1 MDKPSSA
8 AGRFFSTLWSGLDI
22 TRRVFFNLIFLLIL
36 LFILIGIFS
45 GDSKVKVPK
54 GAALVFAPKGAI
66 VEQSKYVDPI
76 QKAMQ
81 DSFGNDG
88 VPEEN
93 LYDLIEILRN
103 AKDDKRI
110 TSLVIYPQSIV
121 SIGPSMMEDL
131 RDAIN
136 DFKTSGKKVYAM
148 GDYFSQNQYYI
159 ASLAD
164 EVYLHPYGGLFIEG
178 YSRVGTYFKS
188 MLEKAKVTVNVFRVG
203 TYKSA
208 VEPYLRD
215 DMSDYAKEANL
226 AYLNDLWGS
235 YKADIATARNIE
247 LADFNTFVDNFAGEM
262 SDRDTEWGQVAVN
275 NKLVDGLKTRP
286 QFRDMMIGMVGEN
299 EKKTSYKQIH
309 HRDYLKVVKP
319 PVPFVNPKSQK
330 IALIVA
336 KGVIQ
341 DGRKKEGAIGGD
353 TVAAKIRK
361 ARKDKNV
368 KAIVLRVD
376 SPGGSAFASEV
387 IRQELLEAKAQ
398 GLPVIASMGTYAA
411 SGGYWISANA
421 DQIWAR
427 PTTIT
432 GSIGIFGMIPT
443 FEKTLDWVGIHR
455 DGVGTTEVAGGID
468 TGRGISEPVKNIIQ
482 VNIEKGYQRFL
493 NIVAEGRGMTPEEVD
508 KIAQGRVWSGAK
520 AKELG
525 LVDELGTLK
534 DAINAAAEKAGI
546 AEAKYDVWKVQ
557 RELTKEEQLL
567 QSIFNSSIGEMLT
580 DSDVN
585 ASKLSPSLQFLN
597 ALQTE
602 LETLQSYNDPNH
614 AYVLCNCELK

>member
-1 MDKPSSA
+1 M
-8 AGRFFSTLWSGLDI
+8 DI